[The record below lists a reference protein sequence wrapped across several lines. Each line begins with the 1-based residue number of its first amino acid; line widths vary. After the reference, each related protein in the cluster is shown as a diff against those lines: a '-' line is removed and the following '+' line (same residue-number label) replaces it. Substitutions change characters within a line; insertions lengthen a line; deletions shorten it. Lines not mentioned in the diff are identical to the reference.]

1 MEDLIVVRMNAYSYA
16 LLINLLLEGTR
27 SADELAEETGLHKQT
42 VYQYTRALHKAK
54 AVFIADWE
62 KDSKGRDCKPIFMI
76 GKKLDAKR
84 SSLTRAQIAANYRAR
99 KKLLT
104 TPSLDNVWNSLIP
117 PQTNTRQH
125 GI

>member
-1 MEDLIVVRMNAYSYA
+1 MEDIVVVRMNALSYA
-16 LLINLLLEGTR
+16 ILIKLLLEGTR

-42 VYQYTRALHKAK
+42 VYQYTRALHKAR
-54 AVFIADWE
+54 AVHIADWE

-76 GKKLDAKR
+76 GKKPDAKR
-84 SSLTRAQIAANYRAR
+84 STLTRAQIAANYRAR

-117 PQTNTRQH
+117 SLTNTHQP